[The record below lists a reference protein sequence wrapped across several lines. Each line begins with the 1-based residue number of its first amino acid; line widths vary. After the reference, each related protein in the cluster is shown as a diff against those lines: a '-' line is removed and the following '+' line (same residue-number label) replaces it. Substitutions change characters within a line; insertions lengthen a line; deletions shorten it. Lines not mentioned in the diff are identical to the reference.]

1 MFLTVTVDQVS
12 TPRSENSSPAHPSL
26 KSNNS
31 YNKGQSILKSNI
43 LQHEDTNKKKSNKNL
58 SSPKRT
64 PLQDK
69 NTSTIVLP
77 STKKTL
83 SNYQETSL
91 DSSILSKEN
100 HFNTAPPKIQN
111 TTSPRRHHHHHHHQS
126 PLSPSQQQNQSK
138 KNVQLLLSPSNNN
151 KTKDIHLIY
160 PDHSSFSSLLKHN
173 DDSTT
178 TPPSTANKENK
189 NKIVPSSSSSSSH
202 TYNLTHRLY
211 KEQQKELEIKLK
223 KANQEKE
230 KLVIALKQEKEK
242 TLVLKTWFEKATLL
256 IQQIKTI
263 DEDIDDSI
271 DIVKEYESIMEELEV
286 EMQQDKLKQDEI
298 DHLMNLIPEKMMEV
312 EELKSSLG
320 KQ

>member
-1 MFLTVTVDQVS
+1 MDENISPVS

-26 KSNNS
+26 KNNNS
-31 YNKGQSILKSNI
+31 YNNGQSILKSNI
-43 LQHEDTNKKKSNKNL
+43 LQHEDINKKKSNKNL

-77 STKKTL
+77 STKKTI
-83 SNYQETSL
+83 SNYQETLL
-91 DSSILSKEN
+91 DSSVLSKET
-100 HFNTAPPKIQN
+100 HYNTAPPKIQN
-111 TTSPRRHHHHHHHQS
+111 TTSPRRHHHQP

-151 KTKDIHLIY
+151 NKTKDIHLIY
-160 PDHSSFSSLLKHN
+160 PDHSSFSTLLKHN

-178 TPPSTANKENK
+178 SSSTANKENK
-189 NKIVPSSSSSSSH
+189 NKIVSSTSSSH

-230 KLVIALKQEKEK
+230 ELVIALKQEKEK
-242 TLVLKTWFEKATLL
+242 TLVLKTWFEKATAL

-286 EMQQDKLKQDEI
+286 ERQQDRLKQDEI

-312 EELKSSLG
+312 EELKSSLS